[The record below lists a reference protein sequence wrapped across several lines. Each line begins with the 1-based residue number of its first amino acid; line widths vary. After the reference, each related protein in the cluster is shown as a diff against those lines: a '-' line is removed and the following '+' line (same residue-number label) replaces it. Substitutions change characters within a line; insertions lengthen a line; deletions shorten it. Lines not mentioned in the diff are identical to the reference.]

1 MSIYKSH
8 ATQDHG
14 LRAVFQ
20 QPDKRGLKNF
30 ASLPRAQENTMI
42 ESVYRDSKDNMGKV
56 IEALKKELKRV
67 RTGRASLSLL
77 DGIKV
82 DYYGTLTPL
91 SQMATLAVPE
101 SRQIT
106 IQPWDTT
113 VIKEIEKAVQ
123 KSDLG
128 LTPSS
133 DGKIIRIAIPP
144 LTEQRRKELVKVVH
158 KISEEYKVSV
168 RNLRRDANEL
178 IKDIKKDGKIS
189 EDDAFKSQEKIQ
201 KITDE
206 HISLVDACYKEKEKE
221 ILEF

>member
-1 MSIYKSH
+1 
-8 ATQDHG
+8 
-14 LRAVFQ
+14 
-20 QPDKRGLKNF
+20 
-30 ASLPRAQENTMI
+30 MI

-91 SQMATLAVPE
+91 SQLATLAAPE
-101 SRQIT
+101 SRLIT

-113 VIKEIEKAVQ
+113 VIKEIEKAVL

-168 RNLRRDANEL
+168 RNLRRDANVL